1 MVKKYKVM
9 DLFAGAGGLSN
20 GFEQTKQFEISVAVE
35 NNKYAQETFKANHK
49 NVTMFDDINNIE
61 YFEEDGKL
69 KSLFKDIDIIIG
81 GPPCQGFSNANRQ
94 RNTLISNNNRLVKEY
109 LKAIEYIKPRAFVME
124 NVPAMESDKHKF
136 FVAYDDL
143 EELRTLD
150 IKTKEEK
157 ILIGST
163 TPVSVSLIEFLEDID
178 MKAISNVVLP
188 RSTYSKLNSL
198 LKKLKAGNTSGYEYL
213 QKPNNTSFFKGLL
226 SNSDI
231 YDFTWS
237 KDYSKVWVDF
247 IYYLKLYINTQEHYH
262 VILKYLE
269 IIIETQKVIMK
280 YQEVLNQNIKHAPP
294 FLMNDGVYI
303 KLESYNV
310 FNFIITKLRS
320 LGYLLNDE
328 QKIIFNA
335 ADYGVP
341 QSRKRLILIGIKN
354 TGNNEAVKIPKPLF
368 ANQEEYFT
376 IFDAI
381 KDLESIEPEVDINLD
396 ANKKNRSHSLSN
408 NALNRF
414 LNGNCEV
421 LYNHIRTEST
431 KAAIERFKALKQG
444 ENFHNLSDDLKTTYS
459 NPTRTQ
465 NTVYKRLNYNK
476 PSDTVINVRK
486 SMWVHPT
493 KDRALSIR
501 EAARLQSFQDQF
513 IFFGTKDAQY
523 QQIGN
528 AVPPLFARAIAES
541 VLESLNQAII
551 YPLKNELNPLQSKEN
566 IHATI

>member
-1 MVKKYKVM
+1 M